1 METRLNYVLLGVF
14 FIAVLLALAGF
25 IFWMGKYDRNLSQ
38 YNQYYIYNKE
48 LPNGI
53 RVETPV
59 KYLGLPV
66 GFVRHYQLSENEVEI
81 VVWVQKEIVL
91 NEGSKVAVQS
101 QGLTGGNFLTLIQ
114 GKGEPFKQSQKAILG
129 FKENWIEQVSSKAE
143 NVMVQ
148 LETSLERFNRLLN
161 DKNLGN
167 IEAGLQNF
175 ADVSDEL
182 YWVLKDAK
190 AEIKHIGE
198 IRARLNEGLKRG
210 DYNLR
215 LILTPLLFDLE
226 QNSKALQ
233 KVLQGGSD
241 TLEDFR
247 DSPRSFLFDVTKQKL
262 GPRE

>member
-25 IFWMGKYDRNLSQ
+25 IFWMGKYDRNLSE
-38 YNQYYIYNKE
+38 YNEYYIYNKE

-66 GFVRHYQLSENEVEI
+66 GFVRHYQLSGNEVEI
-81 VVWVQKEIVL
+81 VVWVQKEIIL

-114 GKGEPFKQSQKAILG
+114 GKGKPFSQSQKAILG

-143 NVMVQ
+143 NVMAQ
-148 LETSLERFNRLLN
+148 LETSLERFNQLLN

-167 IEAGLQNF
+167 IETSLQNF
-175 ADVSDEL
+175 ANVSSEL
-182 YWVLKDAK
+182 YWVLKDTR
-190 AEIKHIGE
+190 AEIRNIGE
-198 IRARLNEGLKRG
+198 VRARLDEDLKQG

-215 LILTPLLFDLE
+215 LILTPLLFNLE
-226 QNSKALQ
+226 QNSKSLQ
-233 KVLQGGSD
+233 KILQEGNEILD
-241 TLEDFR
+241 DFR
-247 DSPRSFLFDVTKQKL
+247 DSPSGFLFHSTKQKL